1 MDSVRE
7 VFTKVISQSETV
19 LNAGLDNIWIST
31 AIKVFLGL
39 YAAFAVPQLSPTLLN
54 LFDNV
59 LVRVIV
65 AFVIVFIALKDPTIA
80 IMIAIAFVITLQTA
94 NKLRLIN
101 TDLSVSLP
109 GESSWL
115 PSAKFQEVP
124 VLPHHEKPSQD
135 DIEIMKASEL
145 THNLSEQIIEPMP
158 SDPADLL
165 NNNTAFTSQVQFLD
179 AQDNRVPGSD
189 QMSCVQTVANQHC
202 IQGIQKDIP
211 IGNGHAGYAPF

>member
-1 MDSVRE
+1 MDSVSQ
-7 VFTKVISQSETV
+7 VFTKFISQSENV

-39 YAAFAVPQLSPTLLN
+39 YAALAGPRLSPTLLN
-54 LFDNV
+54 MFDNV
-59 LVRVIV
+59 FVRIVV

-80 IMIAIAFVITLQTA
+80 IMLAIAFIITLQTA

-109 GESSWL
+109 GETTWL

-124 VLPHHEKPSQD
+124 ILPHHEKSPQE
-135 DIEIMKASEL
+135 DIEIMKAAEL
-145 THNLSEQIIEPMP
+145 THNLTETIVEPMP
-158 SDPADLL
+158 SDPTDLL
-165 NNNTAFTSQVQFLD
+165 NTNTAFTSQVQFLD

-189 QMSCVQTVANQHC
+189 QLSCVQTVANQHC
-202 IQGIQKDIP
+202 IQGIQTDIP
-211 IGNGHAGYAPF
+211 NGNGPAGYAPF